1 MSIAQSLLPEFD
13 QEMAN
18 TRKTLER
25 VPEDKYSF
33 TPHPKSMTMQALA
46 SHLTDIP
53 GWAQPTLLQ
62 DSLDLSPP
70 GAPKWE
76 PALYTSR
83 AQMLEKFDSNVAGA
97 REAIEKTA
105 DADFMKPWSL
115 LMGGNVMFTMTRM
128 AVIRGM
134 IMNHAIHHRAQL
146 AVYLRL
152 NDVPVPALYGPS
164 ADEGRM
170 GAGASA

>member
-13 QEMAN
+13 REMAN
-18 TRKTLER
+18 TRTTLER

-33 TPHPKSMTMQALA
+33 KPHPKSMTMQALA

-76 PALYTSR
+76 PVLYTSR
-83 AQMLEKFDSNVAGA
+83 AQMLEKFDKNVTAA
-97 REAIEKTA
+97 REAIEKTT

-115 LMGGNVMFTMTRM
+115 LMGGNVMFTMIRL

-146 AVYLRL
+146 AVYLRM

-164 ADEGRM
+164 ADEGQM